1 MKIAFLIG
9 GLALFLYGMQ
19 MTSRELKGLSGRRVK
34 ISLALLSN
42 SRIMGVL
49 LGMVITVM
57 LNSSS
62 AATVMLVGLTASG
75 VINFRQAVSIVLGAT
90 IGTTIIVQIIAF
102 DLTSSSLV
110 ILTVGFLL
118 TFVKRRNIDRIGAML
133 MGIGLIFFAMWVMKY
148 SMRDISGSYF
158 DTYVRKFF
166 GNHYLG
172 LLASALFTAVIQ
184 SSAATIAMIKPLLGK
199 SLSLESAVPIIFGAN
214 IGTTITALLA
224 CIVSNRA
231 GKRVALVHLFV
242 KIVGVVI
249 FFPFI
254 PFLARLSA
262 YLTSAL
268 GSAGPAHAVAN
279 AHTLFNLFNVI
290 IFLPFVPLVARL
302 FEKLVPPVQD
312 EGARIVK
319 IERDMLKSP
328 PQALSRSTEAVR
340 EMADRT
346 LGMLRRVASGF
357 EEENED
363 KLESVIREDDLIDLY
378 EDVLTDFLTALKDS
392 KLDSDE
398 LMRRDKLLYI
408 LKKIEVVGDILSKE
422 ITPLLLNKVRN
433 QLDFTIEGSMAL
445 GRFCSRIVSDFEAA
459 TAAINDFS
467 GEKAASVA
475 EFEKEIDTITK
486 DMHLAHLK
494 RVKGGLLEAKGISAI
509 YLDIIHNLR
518 FVHFHLADIVKTLT
532 EKTED

>member
-19 MTSRELKGLSGRRVK
+19 MTSHQLKSLSGRRVK

-57 LNSSS
+57 FNSSS
-62 AATVMLVGLTASG
+62 AATVMLVGLSASG

-102 DLTSSSLV
+102 DLTDSSLV
-110 ILTVGFLL
+110 ILTIGFLL
-118 TFVKRRNIDRIGAML
+118 TFVKRRNIDRMGSML
-133 MGIGLIFFAMWVMKY
+133 MGIGLVFFAMWLMKY

-158 DTYVRKFF
+158 ETYVSRFF
-166 GNHYLG
+166 GNHFLG
-172 LLASALFTAVIQ
+172 LLASTLFTAVIQ
-184 SSAATIAMIKPLLGK
+184 SSAATIAMIKPFLGE

-224 CIVSNRA
+224 CIISNRA
-231 GKRVALVHLFV
+231 GKRVAFVHLFM
-242 KIVGVVI
+242 KIVGVVV

-254 PFLARLSA
+254 AFLARLSA
-262 YLTSAL
+262 YVTSVL

-302 FEKLVPPVQD
+302 FEKLIPLVQD

-328 PQALSRSTEAVR
+328 AQALSRSIEAVK

-346 LGMLRRVASGF
+346 LGMLRRLVSGL
-357 EEENED
+357 EEESENMFEA
-363 KLESVIREDDLIDLY
+363 VIREDDLVDLY
-378 EDVLTDFLTALKDS
+378 EDVLTDFLSALEDE
-392 KLDSDE
+392 KLDADG
-398 LMRRDKLLYI
+398 LMKRDKLLYI
-408 LKKIEVVGDILSKE
+408 LKKIEAIGDIISKE
-422 ITPLLLNKVRN
+422 ITPLFLKKVRN

-445 GRFCSRIVSDFEAA
+445 ERFFGKIIADFGIVSG
-459 TAAINDFS
+459 AINDFS
-467 GEKAASVA
+467 SEKAASVL
-475 EFEKEIDTITK
+475 EFEKEIDGITK

-494 RVKGGLLEAKGISAI
+494 RVKGGLVEAKDISAI

-518 FVHFHLADIVKTLT
+518 FVHFYLVDIVKTLMV
-532 EKTED
+532 KTEA